1 MSHGGPP
8 LNFFFPAGDSGT
20 GMKVLLSRA
29 GVRGLV
35 PTILL
40 TVQSGTQKRLLA
52 EGAERPAANLVRVR
66 ASFTGFYVT

>member
-35 PTILL
+35 LTILLTVQLL

-52 EGAERPAANLVRVR
+52 EGAERPAANLVRI
-66 ASFTGFYVT
+66 